1 MRSSDTQAAMR
12 MDRFSFHGYVVDR
25 LRWEL
30 RWQGRP
36 VKFCRKSFDLLLYL
50 IDHRDRVVSKAELLD
65 ELWPGQVVEE
75 SNLSQH
81 VFLIRKALALHDS
94 RANIIETVIGRGYR
108 FSAELEPVQ
117 SNSVPIR
124 LPSYGLRQYHALGAT
139 ST

>member
-12 MDRFSFHGYVVDR
+12 MNRFCFCGYVVDR

-36 VKFCRKSFDLLLYL
+36 IKFCRKSFDLLLYL
-50 IDHRDRVVSKAELLD
+50 IDHPDRVVGKTELLD

-81 VFLIRKALALHDS
+81 VFLIRKALALHES
-94 RANIIETVIGRGYR
+94 GATIIETVIGRGYR
-108 FSAELEPVQ
+108 FSPELEPVP
-117 SNSVPIR
+117 SDPVPMR
-124 LPSYGLRQYHALGAT
+124 LPSYSLRQYHALGAT
-139 ST
+139 SN

>member
-1 MRSSDTQAAMR
+1 

-50 IDHRDRVVSKAELLD
+50 IDHCDRVVGKAELLD

-81 VFLIRKALALHDS
+81 VFLIRKALSLHDS

-108 FSAELEPVQ
+108 FTPEIEPAP
-117 SNSVPIR
+117 SDPVPIR
-124 LPSYGLRQYHALGAT
+124 LPRRSLCQYHALGAT
-139 ST
+139 SN